1 MNIKTVIVLLT
12 VWIIIYSILN
22 KYEKVKSKIKLYLRK
37 NFNDYEEKKWARL
50 VSSWYDF
57 FPLVILIFLDKY
69 QLKEVFSIKV
79 NILHL
84 LLLGVMGFFASITLT
99 TIVLDLFHYLFGY
112 EYSAMN
118 EVRWMKQV
126 RKIGLIF
133 GIMAALSEEFFIR
146 YLIPKLLYIENKDT
160 NFFIIALSVTSL
172 IFIVLQMFYV
182 ESDRARF
189 VKAIAG
195 ISISVVSIMLIIAT
209 DSVIPS
215 MIMHGSYAYLFLN
228 KNRENSK

>member
-1 MNIKTVIVLLT
+1 MNITIAIVLLLI
-12 VWIIIYSILN
+12 WISIYSILN
-22 KYEKVKSKIKLYLRK
+22 KCEKIKSKIKLFLRK
-37 NFNDYEEKKWARL
+37 HFNDYEEKKWARL

-57 FPLVILIFLDKY
+57 FPLVILLFLNKY
-69 QLKEVFSIKV
+69 QLKELFSVRV
-79 NILHL
+79 NIFHL
-84 LLLGVMGFFASITLT
+84 LLLGIMGFFASITLT

-133 GIMAALSEEFFIR
+133 GIMAALSEEFFLR
-146 YLIPKLLYIENKDT
+146 YLIPKLLYIDNKDT
-160 NFFIIALSVTSL
+160 NLFIVALSITSL
-172 IFIVLQMFYV
+172 LFIVLQMFYV
-182 ESDRARF
+182 ESNRARF

-195 ISISVVSIMLIIAT
+195 ISISTVSIMLIIAT

-228 KNRENSK
+228 KNRER